1 MAEIKLTREEK
12 RELKEYLYDS
22 LMTKAEYHYDLEPN
36 KRESLDS
43 LMEKYFYWGDEYND
57 GYIPQEDYDKDD
69 RLAMYLVQEFKKF
82 MEIPVSI
89 RY

>member
-1 MAEIKLTREEK
+1 MAEIKLTKEEK
-12 RELKEYLYDS
+12 RELKAYLYSDLDMKS
-22 LMTKAEYHYDLEPN
+22 EYHANLMPN

-57 GYIPQEDYDKDD
+57 DYIPEEMYVDED
-69 RLAMYLVQEFKKF
+69 RLSAYLVQEFKKF
-82 MEIPVSI
+82 MEIPISV